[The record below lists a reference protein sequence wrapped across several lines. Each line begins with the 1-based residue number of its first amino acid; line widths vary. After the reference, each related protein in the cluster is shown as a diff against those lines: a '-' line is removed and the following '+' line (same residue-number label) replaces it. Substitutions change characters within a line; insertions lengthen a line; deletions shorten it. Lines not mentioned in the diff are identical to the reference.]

1 MANEARFSVKIEV
14 SDKAFRVPKEV
25 TAEIKGVVSRKML
38 SRMKKEYVNCPVAK
52 EQVPFLVCF
61 VCPSFLR
68 RVKGIVHCAGEE
80 GPKR

>member
-1 MANEARFSVKIEV
+1 MVNEARFSVKIEV

-38 SRMKKEYVNCPVAK
+38 SRMKKEYVNCPVVK